1 MFYRVRA
8 NVEFLS
14 RVSYLGYSRRIAG
27 VKETDA
33 QATQIV
39 QATEIH
45 DHVMT

>member
-8 NVEFLS
+8 NVET
-14 RVSYLGYSRRIAG
+14 SYLGYSRRIAG